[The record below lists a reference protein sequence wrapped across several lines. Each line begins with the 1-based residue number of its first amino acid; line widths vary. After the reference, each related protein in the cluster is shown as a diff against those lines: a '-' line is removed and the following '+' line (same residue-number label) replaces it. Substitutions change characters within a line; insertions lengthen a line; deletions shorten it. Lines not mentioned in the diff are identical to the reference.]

1 MTLIFSLLYL
11 VLALVQFL
19 LLIRIVFDVVQ
30 SFARSWRPQGILL
43 LVASTVYSVTDPPLR
58 WLRSKIPPVN
68 LGGIGIDVAFLIL
81 FVVVVL
87 LKSVV
92 AALAVGALG

>member
-11 VLALVQFL
+11 VLAIVQFL
-19 LLIRIVFDVVQ
+19 LLVRIVFDVVQ
-30 SFARSWRPQGILL
+30 SFARAWRPKGIVLV
-43 LVASTVYSVTDPPLR
+43 VASAVYTVTDPTLR
-58 WLRSKIPPVN
+58 WLRSKIPPLN
-68 LGGIGIDVAFLIL
+68 LGGIGLDVAFLVL

-92 AALAVGALG
+92 GALAVGSFT